1 MPAEAAA
8 RVVARAVARAE
19 VARAEVVVVV
29 AHKTSRQLIIQ
40 LQLKVTAAAKTD
52 LCRQRAMTIMSKM
65 SVWRCGIL
73 GSVTPS
79 AAQADAL
86 NGLV

>member
-1 MPAEAAA
+1 M
-8 RVVARAVARAE
+8 ARAE

-29 AHKTSRQLIIQ
+29 AHKTSRQLII
-40 LQLKVTAAAKTD
+40 LKVTAEAKTD
-52 LCRQRAMTIMSKM
+52 LCRQLAMTIMCKM